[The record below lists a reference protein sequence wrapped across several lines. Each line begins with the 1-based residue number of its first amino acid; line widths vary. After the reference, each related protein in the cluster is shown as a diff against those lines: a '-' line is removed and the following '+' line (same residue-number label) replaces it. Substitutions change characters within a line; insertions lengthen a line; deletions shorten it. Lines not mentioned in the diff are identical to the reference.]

1 MRQMRSLVVCPKYHL
16 DDRRCE
22 EENQANYADDGPVV
36 DKTSIHFKRHAKS
49 KKTPTAFMEEL
60 QKAAVIVDPRPN
72 LSADE
77 TATLVLW
84 NSQLPHCNGE
94 YGPMMSERWKQGGCR
109 QPPFATELESSE
121 HFPVA
126 SVEKWKS
133 QFFAN
138 GYVVLELGLSK
149 AGRDE
154 ILDDLL
160 EAIQRMQR
168 DPKDKPKTLRE
179 VTEAILPLFPGK
191 GLRVFHGLPNT
202 PFADKMRLLAKPA
215 FKHLFETANLT
226 CSLDSVAISA
236 PPKWGGSL
244 KKGCTVKNDNWL
256 HIDQDPS
263 SSELIVQ
270 GTVYLHGGRIKEWK
284 RVAVHTCWLPTSRRF
299 KSTCGRITAVV
310 TNKTGPIP
318 RKVKS
323 VEIKLSNGE
332 MKRVSR
338 DHLRRLKAL
347 ETDDAEEKDF
357 VKPKK
362 MTDGLEEVGPYVVG
376 ENCIRPEVGM
386 RVRMISTYE
395 LMEQIRTRREASSH
409 LATFPKPLWD
419 APVTAYARFRRMR
432 TNLCT
437 YRPQSE
443 REKAE
448 ELKRFRALVPP
459 ED

>member
-1 MRQMRSLVVCPKYHL
+1 
-16 DDRRCE
+16 
-22 EENQANYADDGPVV
+22 
-36 DKTSIHFKRHAKS
+36 
-49 KKTPTAFMEEL
+49 
-60 QKAAVIVDPRPN
+60 
-72 LSADE
+72 
-77 TATLVLW
+77 
-84 NSQLPHCNGE
+84 
-94 YGPMMSERWKQGGCR
+94 
-109 QPPFATELESSE
+109 
-121 HFPVA
+121 
-126 SVEKWKS
+126 
-133 QFFAN
+133 
-138 GYVVLELGLSK
+138 
-149 AGRDE
+149 
-154 ILDDLL
+154 
-160 EAIQRMQR
+160 
-168 DPKDKPKTLRE
+168 
-179 VTEAILPLFPGK
+179 
-191 GLRVFHGLPNT
+191 
-202 PFADKMRLLAKPA
+202 
-215 FKHLFETANLT
+215 
-226 CSLDSVAISA
+226 
-236 PPKWGGSL
+236 
-244 KKGCTVKNDNWL
+244 
-256 HIDQDPS
+256 
-263 SSELIVQ
+263 
-270 GTVYLHGGRIKEWK
+270 
-284 RVAVHTCWLPTSRRF
+284 
-299 KSTCGRITAVV
+299 V